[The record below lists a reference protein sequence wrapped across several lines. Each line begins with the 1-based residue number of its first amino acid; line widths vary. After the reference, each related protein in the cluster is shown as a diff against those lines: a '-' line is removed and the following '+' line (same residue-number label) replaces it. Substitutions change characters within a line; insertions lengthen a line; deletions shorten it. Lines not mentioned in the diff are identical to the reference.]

1 MDVGMKEFLWKKIQL
16 CKDCDPVTFS
26 IATYGIFSLKPLQSS
41 TVKTLQNI
49 FVSGILR

>member
-1 MDVGMKEFLWKKIQL
+1 MKGKWNGKKCNNARIVVQ
-16 CKDCDPVTFS
+16 S
-26 IATYGIFSLKPLQSS
+26 IATYGIFSLKPLQNS